1 MYIDDIFEA
10 NNIIFCMLDNPKCGS
25 SLLRQVIYPQIIKKY
40 KIIFNNGN
48 LNILKSGYDN
58 FRYIHCNLKG
68 CINFLQKKNIDIKN
82 VIFITTIRNPI
93 KRVLSSYYY
102 ELKQKKLKYWKYNE
116 LYKDIND
123 FLDWHHLQQFYPEKF
138 RYYQNYKVTDLIKLE
153 NIQGDF
159 NKLIKKY
166 NLNIDTSGLTKVVN
180 KTVYNNNQII
190 PNETL
195 ELIKTKYKLD
205 FIDGNY

>member
-1 MYIDDIFEA
+1 MIIFEA

-48 LNILKSGYDN
+48 LTVHKSGYDN
-58 FRYIHCNLKG
+58 FRYTHCNLKG

-93 KRVLSSYYY
+93 KRVLSSYYF
-102 ELKQKKLKYWKYNE
+102 ELKKKKLKYWKYNE

-166 NLNIDTSGLTKVVN
+166 NLDIDTSGLTKVVN
-180 KTVYNNNQII
+180 KTVYNNNEII